1 MICPHCNNPAT
12 LVQTSILKD
21 YSTERHWM
29 CPYRHEFKT
38 VEVYQQVY
46 KSFQQRA
53 TVFGKTIARWH
64 AQWERNRDVVVN
76 WSKGAEHF
84 MVKYG
89 MSRTGVY
96 NARRAGKLGSRFT
109 TGWKLR
115 AIEATPQPAACVGSD
130 TPRTFWQSPPTN
142 AAQ

>member
-1 MICPHCNNPAT
+1 
-12 LVQTSILKD
+12 
-21 YSTERHWM
+21 M
-29 CPYRHEFKT
+29 CPYRHEFRT

-46 KSFQQRA
+46 KSFQKKA
-53 TVFGKTIARWH
+53 SSFGKTIERWH

-89 MSRTGVY
+89 LSLTGVY
-96 NARRAGKLGSRFT
+96 NARRAGKQGSRFT

-115 AIEATPQPAACVGSD
+115 AEATPQQAAFVGSD

-142 AAQ
+142 ARR